1 MLGISAITS
10 TKLFSLPSF
19 LLALFF
25 TGAGS
30 AALVRLFFV
39 SLFHGRCT
47 SSSSS
52 KSLVTS
58 IIVFLLVDVD
68 GSGSVNDD
76 SLLCVDFRTP
86 GILTTGLEPNT
97 SSKMWNFLVPLPVF
111 ELFVFASLY
120 VCFRFRILS
129 LYCLSVFSGPALF
142 TAASILSQASTLLLL
157 SVSSTPSFH
166 SCTYTSV
173 WSSNHFALFLASF
186 AKFLFCSSSERAL
199 RWTDFTCCNWRR
211 CSWIW
216 YGGCCCTERKVWH
229 KSFNKME
236 M

>member
-47 SSSSS
+47 SSTSSE
-52 KSLVTS
+52 SLVTS

-68 GSGSVNDD
+68 GSGSVNSDC
-76 SLLCVDFRTP
+76 LLCVNFTTP

-97 SSKMWNFLVPLPVF
+97 SSKTSKCGLFWFHCLFLNCLFLHPCTFVLG
-111 ELFVFASLY
+111 FVF
-120 VCFRFRILS
+120 C
-129 LYCLSVFSGPALF
+129 P
-142 TAASILSQASTLLLL
+142 
-157 SVSSTPSFH
+157 
-166 SCTYTSV
+166 CTV
-173 WSSNHFALFLASF
+173 
-186 AKFLFCSSSERAL
+186 
-199 RWTDFTCCNWRR
+199 
-211 CSWIW
+211 
-216 YGGCCCTERKVWH
+216 
-229 KSFNKME
+229 
-236 M
+236 